1 MIVEKYSADVCCDAA
16 THLHGQLGGSRR
28 PATFVGRNK
37 RETDR
42 QRRAAGWIK
51 IDGADICP
59 LCAKQLRKTHREKER

>member
-1 MIVEKYSADVCCDAA
+1 MIVENYSADVYCDAA
-16 THLHGQLGGSRR
+16 KHPYGQMGAGSR